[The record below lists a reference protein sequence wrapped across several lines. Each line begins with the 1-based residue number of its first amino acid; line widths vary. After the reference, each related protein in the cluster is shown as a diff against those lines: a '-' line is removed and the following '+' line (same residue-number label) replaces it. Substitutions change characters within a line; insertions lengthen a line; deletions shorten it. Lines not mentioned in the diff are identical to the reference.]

1 MSAVVQVEVMRLTVG
16 SAGSSGPA
24 SDHRRGDHL
33 LDQRLARIPVQF
45 CAQRGC
51 RPISG
56 AEPQRTGGAHRRGPV
71 RYRRTTGHPPGTA
84 VREDRDVSAAES
96 PVPALLPAG
105 DADPALQE
113 WHDRLSAAIAEEL
126 PAAVDLRHRLHAD
139 PRLSG
144 DEQDTAATVVA
155 ALGLGDGRPVAG
167 TGRLVRVV
175 AASGRGVALR
185 AELDGLA
192 VDEQTGVPW
201 TSTGGVMHA
210 CGHDAHLAGLVAVA
224 RAVTRVGGPAPLLL
238 LLQPR
243 EERAPS
249 GAADVAASGVLTEER
264 VDAVVAAHVQPQ
276 LPAGVVNATPG
287 PVNAATDEFTITV
300 TGHGGHGSYPHTT
313 LDPVLALCAIVV
325 NLQQLV
331 SRRVDPTV
339 GAVLGVGQLEAG
351 TSFNVVPDT
360 AQARGGLRVMR
371 AEDRE
376 RLLRVLTEV
385 VDHTARAYGCSAEVD
400 SVNNMPVLAN
410 DPQLARATGAWLTRA
425 GLTVDDTWRS
435 FGADDFSHF
444 CAGHRGLMLF
454 LGVDGGAEQADGRR
468 PGLHSPRF
476 LPGDEVVGQVAAALL
491 AGYLAGAELLGAVP
505 AP

>member
-1 MSAVVQVEVMRLTVG
+1 V
-16 SAGSSGPA
+16 
-24 SDHRRGDHL
+24 
-33 LDQRLARIPVQF
+33 
-45 CAQRGC
+45 
-51 RPISG
+51 
-56 AEPQRTGGAHRRGPV
+56 
-71 RYRRTTGHPPGTA
+71 PP
-84 VREDRDVSAAES
+84 
-96 PVPALLPAG
+96 PLPAG
-105 DADPALQE
+105 EPDPALQA
-113 WHDRLSAAIAEEL
+113 WHDRLAAALAEEL

-144 DEQDTAATVVA
+144 DEQDTAAAVVA
-155 ALGLGDGRPVAG
+155 ALGLGEGRPIAD
-167 TGRLVRVV
+167 TGRLVRVGEG
-175 AASGRGVALR
+175 SGRAVALR

-192 VDEQTGVPW
+192 VEEQTGVPW
-201 TSTGGVMHA
+201 TSTAGVMHA

-224 RAVTRVGGPAPLLL
+224 RAVARVGGPAPLVL

-249 GAADVAASGVLTEER
+249 GAADVVASGVLTEEG
-264 VDAVVAAHVQPQ
+264 VDSVVAAHVQPQ

-300 TGHGGHGSYPHTT
+300 TGQGGHGSYPHTT

-360 AQARGGLRVMR
+360 ARARGGLRVMR
-371 AEDRE
+371 DEDRE
-376 RLLRVLTEV
+376 RLLQALTDV
-385 VDHTARAYGCSAEVD
+385 VEHTARAYGCTAEVD

-410 DPQLARATGAWLTRA
+410 DPELARATGAWLTRS
-425 GLTVDDTWRS
+425 GVTVDDAWRS

-454 LGVDGGAEQADGRR
+454 LGVDGGSPSADGRR

-476 LPGDEVVGQVAAALL
+476 LPGDDVVGQVAGALL
-491 AGYLAGAELLGAVP
+491 AGYLAGAELLGPVRP
-505 AP
+505 PG